1 MKTKELVEL
10 VTQGVK
16 PVIRVKNGL
25 DIDGPDTGMWG
36 RIISIGI
43 EDVWDRENSTIEF
56 VIDFKEFEEINKPL
70 AKKDWYNSEGVPCL
84 TWMESRNYENE
95 VKSFG
100 IFEMLREKQVDAE
113 LSIIEMVE
121 ENKWLTS
128 YLETDRKMS
137 YTEFLESRLDFVM
150 GLLEKVRGV

>member
-1 MKTKELVEL
+1 
-10 VTQGVK
+10 
-16 PVIRVKNGL
+16 
-25 DIDGPDTGMWG
+25 
-36 RIISIGI
+36 
-43 EDVWDRENSTIEF
+43 
-56 VIDFKEFEEINKPL
+56 
-70 AKKDWYNSEGVPCL
+70 
-84 TWMESRNYENE
+84 MESRNYENE

>member
-10 VTQGVK
+10 VRQGVK
-16 PVIRVKNGL
+16 PVIRVKDSSN
-25 DIDGPDTGMWG
+25 IDGPDNGMMG
-36 RIISIGI
+36 RIISVGI
-43 EDVWDRENSTIEF
+43 EDVWAIGESTIEF
-56 VIDFKEFEEINKPL
+56 VINFKEFEDVNKPL
-70 AKKDWYNSEGVPCL
+70 AKNDWYDDSGNPCL
-84 TWMESRNYENE
+84 SWMETKNYENE
-95 VKSFG
+95 VKSFS
-100 IFEMLREKQVDAE
+100 IFEMFKEKGQDAE